1 MPRRILTI
9 YVDKSIV
16 GEDAD
21 TLINLYKEA
30 AKKHND
36 NIRDNRYPDAG
47 FDVLTPPEGANW
59 HGYVYKGKSMQMR
72 IKTGI
77 RCSME
82 ELVGTVSDYTTYPL
96 SFYMYP
102 RSSVSKTCFRLANSV
117 GIIDSGYRGELMA
130 VFDVGFNRDSDM
142 QPELPEAYSRL
153 VQICCGDLQP
163 FAVEIKSVEASSVDE
178 LVASTKR
185 GDGGFGSTGK

>member
-1 MPRRILTI
+1 MPRVLTI

-16 GEDAD
+16 GENSD

-36 NIRDNRYPDAG
+36 NYRNNRYPDAG
-47 FDVLTPPEGANW
+47 FDIITPVDGANW
-59 HGYVYKGKSMQMR
+59 AGYVYQGRSMQMK
-72 IKTGI
+72 INTGI

-82 ELVGTVSDYTTYPL
+82 DLVGNVNDYASYPL

-102 RSSVSKTCFRLANSV
+102 RSSVSKTCYRLANSV

-130 VFDVGFNRDSDM
+130 VFDVSFNRDRNDY
-142 QPELPEAYSRL
+142 PTLPEPYSRL
-153 VQICCGDLQP
+153 IQICCGDLHP
-163 FAVEIKSVEASSVDE
+163 FTVEIKSIDGADVDD
-178 LVASTKR
+178 LVSSTKR

>member
-1 MPRRILTI
+1 MPRILTI

-16 GEDAD
+16 GDDAE

-36 NIRDNRYPDAG
+36 NVRNNRYPDAG
-47 FDVLTPPEGANW
+47 FDVLTPQDGAQW
-59 HGYVYKGKSMQMR
+59 CGYVYDGKAMQMKV
-72 IKTGI
+72 KTGI

-82 ELVGTVSDYTTYPL
+82 ELVGTASDYVTYPL

-130 VFDVGFNRDSDM
+130 VFDVCFNHDRADY
-142 QPELPEAYSRL
+142 PTLPDNYSRL

-163 FAVEIKSVEASSVDE
+163 FVVEIKSIEGASVDE
-178 LVASTKR
+178 LVSSTKR